1 MLALQLFNANKNHEI
16 GPIIRDHLIIYFKT
30 VGDLIMT
37 GLEAA
42 NVRFQAV
49 FLGPS
54 RPKMMLWRQRNASG
68 AKRLPPH
75 PFTRRPTS
83 G

>member
-42 NVRFQAV
+42 NVRFQLCFSAP
-49 FLGPS
+49 LD
-54 RPKMMLWRQRNASG
+54 PK
-68 AKRLPPH
+68 
-75 PFTRRPTS
+75 
-83 G
+83 